1 MGKKMLLLIISII
14 LVFSVYVY
22 GENTDEIDNIEGMEE
37 DIVNPIVERA
47 IILEVGEIEA
57 AEDNRDIFGENQ
69 KIKLEVISGEYKG
82 KIFEI
87 EHGISG
93 NPSFDVIVK
102 NGDKVIIGIEEHEE
116 GNLEVYIMQH
126 FRQNYIL
133 YLVILFILLLIVI
146 GRMKGLK
153 SIITLSLTMI
163 AILKILLPL
172 MLKGMN
178 PILITILV
186 SVGITIFTV
195 FIVSGINNKSIA
207 TIIGTS
213 SGVLAAGIIAYIIGN
228 KANLTGFSSEEAVM
242 LMYIPQGIKFD
253 MKGILFSGIIMGAL
267 GAVMDVGM
275 SISSSIDEVYNAN
288 KDLTREEL
296 FSAGMNVGKDVMG
309 TMTNTLILAYTG
321 SSIPLLLVFMAYKTS
336 IQEII
341 NLDVVATEIIR
352 SLAGSIGLV
361 LTIPLTALVASLLLK
376 RKEDSGK
383 DKGDIYNQEY
393 EIDIDAGEYEA
404 NKESGEIKND

>member
-1 MGKKMLLLIISII
+1 MGKKTLLLIISII
-14 LVFSVYVY
+14 LTFSVCVY
-22 GENTDEIDNIEGMEE
+22 GESTDEIENIEEMEE

-47 IILEVGEIEA
+47 IILEAGEIEA

-102 NGDKVIIGIEEHEE
+102 NGDKVIIGIEEHGE
-116 GNLEVYIMQH
+116 GNLKVYIMQH
-126 FRQNYIL
+126 LRQNYIL

-213 SGVLAAGIIAYIIGN
+213 GGVLLAGIIAYIIGN

-242 LMYIPQGIKFD
+242 LMYTPQGIKFD

-383 DKGDIYNQEY
+383 EKGYIYNQEY
-393 EIDIDAGEYEA
+393 EKDIGAGEYEA
-404 NKESGEIKND
+404 NKESSEIKND

>member
-1 MGKKMLLLIISII
+1 MGKKTLLLIISII
-14 LVFSVYVY
+14 LTFSVCVY
-22 GENTDEIDNIEGMEE
+22 GESTDEIENIEEMEE

-47 IILEVGEIEA
+47 IILEAGEIEA

-116 GNLEVYIMQH
+116 GNLKVYIMQH

-213 SGVLAAGIIAYIIGN
+213 GGVLVAGIIAYIIGN

-242 LMYIPQGIKFD
+242 LMYTPQGIEFD

-383 DKGDIYNQEY
+383 EKGYIYNQEY
-393 EIDIDAGEYEA
+393 EKDIGAGEYEA
-404 NKESGEIKND
+404 NKESSEIKND